1 MLLARGSWF
10 RPARGQRCFDFSAG
24 IGGGPLGY
32 NHPLWRRW
40 LRSRLGG
47 LQTPAHRAAFGDSA
61 LFFARLFFMRN
72 AFPETPFA
80 REVDQVPAGI
90 DLVDEIDAMTAPFDG
105 PKTTQ
110 ILRLVSGLDT
120 LGHLPPAARAFRH
133 FLMAPRW
140 MPAGFLPQL
149 FLSRDA
155 LNPMTAEPRWPEK
168 RGSGHPLASAFHQI
182 SVMTHRPERER
193 NVRKISD
200 LLSKWS
206 KKLPD
211 SCPMNLR
218 GHSLI
223 LRPGPATRAKAETQA
238 DFPGRVFFGRLSL
251 LSYGESMIILPPVDE
266 NPEVLSHRLAE
277 LVSFLVP

>member
-10 RPARGQRCFDFSAG
+10 RPSRGQRCFDFSAG

-47 LQTPAHRAAFGDSA
+47 LQAPAHRAASA
-61 LFFARLFFMRN
+61 DPALPFARLFFMRN

-80 REVDQVPAGI
+80 REVDRFPVGL
-90 DLVDEIDAMTAPFDG
+90 DLVDEIDAMTAPFEG
-105 PKTTQ
+105 PQPTQ
-110 ILRLVSGLDT
+110 VLRLVSGLDT
-120 LGHLPPAARAFRH
+120 LAHLPPAALAFRH
-133 FLMAPRW
+133 FLMEPRW
-140 MPAGFLPQL
+140 MPMGFLPAL

-155 LNPMTAEPRWPEK
+155 ENPMTAGPRLPE
-168 RGSGHPLASAFHQI
+168 RPGSGHPLASAFHQV

-193 NVRKISD
+193 NVRKLSD

-211 SCPMNLR
+211 SCQTEQR

-223 LRPGPATRAKAETQA
+223 LRPGPAARAKAEIQGP
-238 DFPGRVFFGRLSL
+238 FPGRVFFGRLSL
-251 LSYGESMIILPPVDE
+251 LSSGESLLILPPVDE